1 MNEDM
6 KHGYNICGQ
15 RLNEEI
21 DTMIDEVHSAYM
33 RHTDENAKKCLNA
46 QMTILW
52 NVKSHIED
60 ALADNV
66 IEKNNN

>member
-6 KHGYNICGQ
+6 KLGYNICGQ

-33 RHTDENAKKCLNA
+33 RSTDENAKIRLDA
-46 QMTILW
+46 QMKILW
-52 NVKSHIED
+52 IVKSNIED
-60 ALADNV
+60 AIAEV
-66 IEKNNN
+66 E